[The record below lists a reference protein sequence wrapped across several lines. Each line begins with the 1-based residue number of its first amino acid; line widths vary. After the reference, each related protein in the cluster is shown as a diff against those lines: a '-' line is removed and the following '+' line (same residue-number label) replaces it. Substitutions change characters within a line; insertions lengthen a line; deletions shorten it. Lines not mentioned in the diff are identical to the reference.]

1 MKLPPH
7 RNLTRRRFLR
17 SSACGFGSVAL
28 AAMCTEQAAAAA
40 GPLAPKVPHIPPR
53 AKRVIFMWMAGGPSQ
68 LDMFDYKPRLAK
80 ESGEAIP
87 YEIPDGVGMDLSR
100 LLGPIS
106 PMRPQG
112 QSGMMMT
119 DWLPHMAKHADELCL
134 LRAMQA
140 DNEAHAP
147 AARQLHTGDPR
158 LIRPSMGSWV
168 GYGLGTENR
177 NLPSFITIR
186 PLLVGDTGNV
196 QFFGNAFLP
205 AVYQGTALGNRATGA
220 EKAVFR
226 YIEDPSLPAELQR
239 DQVDFIQQMN
249 RAHLQQVRADRQME
263 GLIQSFELA
272 FRMQSEAPDLID
284 LSSESKATLDLYGIG
299 QKETDEFGRQCLL
312 ARRFAE
318 AGVRFI
324 QVTSSGW
331 DHHEAIGRGLPK
343 KCVNID
349 KPTAGLITDLK
360 ARGLLDDT
368 LLVWSGEFGRTPH
381 FEDFSFG
388 DKSQYGR
395 GHNPEGFCAWMA
407 GGGVRGGMVHG
418 VTDEYG
424 LRAVDQKV
432 HIHDLHATI
441 LHLLGLDHEKLTY
454 RYSGRDFRLTDVY
467 GRVVKEILA

>member
-1 MKLPPH
+1 MTLPPH

-53 AKRVIFMWMAGGPSQ
+53 VKRVIFMWMAGGPSQ

-100 LLGPIS
+100 LMGPIS

-112 QSGMMMT
+112 QSGLMMT

-140 DNEAHAP
+140 DSEAHAP

-177 NLPSFITIR
+177 NLPSFVTIC

-205 AVYQGTALGNRATGA
+205 AIYQGTALGNRAAGA

-226 YIEDPSLPAELQR
+226 YIEDPSLPVALQR

-249 RAHLQQVRADRQME
+249 GRTCNKFEPTARWRASSSPSSWR
-263 GLIQSFELA
+263 FECSRRL
-272 FRMQSEAPDLID
+272 RI
-284 LSSESKATLDLYGIG
+284 SSTCRPSRRPHSISTASARKRPTNSDASG
-299 QKETDEFGRQCLL
+299 LL

-324 QVTSSGW
+324 QITSSGW
-331 DHHEAIGRGLPK
+331 DHHEAIGKGLPK
-343 KCVNID
+343 KCAAID

-360 ARGLLDDT
+360 TRGLFDDT

-441 LHLLGLDHEKLTY
+441 LHLLGLDHERLTY

-467 GRVVKEILA
+467 GRVVKEVLA